1 MVCQK
6 SEETISGLM
15 RSGIEVQV
23 LWGMFLTLY
32 ILQPEWKI
40 PKDQIKAR
48 ITWTIGSF
56 ANKMRRFHT
65 GLDSMVVAELVM
77 FATADQSQPVMRF

>member
-1 MVCQK
+1 
-6 SEETISGLM
+6 M

-40 PKDQIKAR
+40 PKDQIKL
-48 ITWTIGSF
+48 GSLGRSDHLRTECVDF
-56 ANKMRRFHT
+56 IYVY
-65 GLDSMVVAELVM
+65 DSMVVAELVM
-77 FATADQSQPVMRF
+77 FARRTKVSLS

>member
-1 MVCQK
+1 
-6 SEETISGLM
+6 M

-48 ITWTIGSF
+48 IGSF

-65 GLDSMVVAELVM
+65 RLDSMVVAELVM